1 MQPRVITLNGVVADI
16 AKLLKR
22 LIGADIE
29 LHTCLSPDPGSVK
42 ADPSQ
47 IEQVIMNLVVNSRD
61 AMPDGGRITIETG
74 NVVLDEAYGR
84 THVGVAAGPYV
95 MLAISDTGHGISEEV
110 KAHLFEPF
118 FTTKDRGKGT
128 GLGLSTVYGIVR
140 QSGGVIWV
148 YSEVGQ
154 GTTFKIFFPR
164 TDEPWQRTERG
175 RPSVEEGI
183 ATGEETILL
192 AEDEAVVR
200 QWVAEAL
207 TKQGYDVIAAS
218 SPAEAI
224 ELAQRY
230 DKPIHLLLTDVVMP
244 GMSGRELA
252 SRIRAVRSDIRVLY
266 MSGYT
271 ENAVV
276 HHGILDPNVVLLQK
290 PFGEE
295 MLSRK
300 IRDVLEHS

>member
-1 MQPRVITLNGVVADI
+1 
-16 AKLLKR
+16 
-22 LIGADIE
+22 
-29 LHTCLSPDPGSVK
+29 
-42 ADPSQ
+42 
-47 IEQVIMNLVVNSRD
+47 
-61 AMPDGGRITIETG
+61 
-74 NVVLDEAYGR
+74 
-84 THVGVAAGPYV
+84 
-95 MLAISDTGHGISEEV
+95 
-110 KAHLFEPF
+110 
-118 FTTKDRGKGT
+118 
-128 GLGLSTVYGIVR
+128 
-140 QSGGVIWV
+140 
-148 YSEVGQ
+148 
-154 GTTFKIFFPR
+154 
-164 TDEPWQRTERG
+164 
-175 RPSVEEGI
+175 
-183 ATGEETILL
+183 L